1 MATRKAQFK
10 LNTQSAEKIISMLE
24 IDYDTLDPRAT
35 PSEIC
40 RELGINRRTFN
51 SVISK
56 AIFTK
61 DPTEAQML
69 LREHIMEIIYAQVY
83 CG

>member
-1 MATRKAQFK
+1 MAPSKAQFK
-10 LNTQSAEKIISMLE
+10 LNTKTAEKIISMLE
-24 IDYDTLDPRAT
+24 INYDTLETAST
-35 PSEIC
+35 PTKICQEI
-40 RELGINRRTFN
+40 GIDRRTFN
-51 SVISK
+51 SIVSK